1 MDVFVLKYYIRHMD
15 DVKKINHFIHIV
27 VILNL

>member
-1 MDVFVLKYYIRHMD
+1 MPLLLMLLVQFLD